1 MNKIFVEG
9 VCGTGKSTI
18 IKMLAEKLPALTI
31 PEFPEFARGLLF
43 PFNSEMNIQ
52 NNFLK
57 YVEYE
62 CIREGVFSRCPSSID
77 YVIADRSY
85 LSTIALAL
93 SMKDYLGND
102 FINEI
107 ISVVIEKI
115 GNEDYQ
121 VPDKIVVLCA
131 DYNIAYCRNKNKRKN
146 IEDIWLAENR
156 IMPQIEFYDYL
167 IKEQLAVSISTNGT
181 LSESFDKCLNECQQ
195 HQHVLSKGDLIY
207 GLRKYK
213 FQCL

>member
-18 IKMLAEKLPALTI
+18 IKMLSEKLPALAI
-31 PEFPEFARGLLF
+31 PELPEFARGLLL
-43 PFNSEMNIQ
+43 PFNSVGNIQ
-52 NNFLK
+52 SNFLK
-57 YVEYE
+57 YIEHEY
-62 CIREGVFSRCPSSID
+62 IREGVFSRCSNSID

-85 LSTIALAL
+85 ISIVALAL

-115 GNEDYQ
+115 ENEDYQ
-121 VPDKIVVLCA
+121 TPDKIIVLCT
-131 DYNIAYCRNKNKRKN
+131 DYNIAYYRNKNKQKN

-156 IMPQIEFYDYL
+156 IMPQITFYDYL

-181 LSESFDKCLNECQQ
+181 LNESFDECLNECQQ
-195 HQHVLSKGDLIY
+195 HQYVLSKGDLID

-213 FQCL
+213 Y